1 MDIINIETD
10 HKEDISNLLVAAFNI
25 GYQLGFDHANRQ
37 IGIDESQT
45 GDNTLIY
52 KMNGKEYRQMTL
64 EDIENGL

>member
-1 MDIINIETD
+1 MDIINKETD
-10 HKEDISNLLVAAFNI
+10 HKEDIANLLVAAFNT

-37 IGIDESQT
+37 TGIDKSQT

-64 EDIENGL
+64 EDMENGL